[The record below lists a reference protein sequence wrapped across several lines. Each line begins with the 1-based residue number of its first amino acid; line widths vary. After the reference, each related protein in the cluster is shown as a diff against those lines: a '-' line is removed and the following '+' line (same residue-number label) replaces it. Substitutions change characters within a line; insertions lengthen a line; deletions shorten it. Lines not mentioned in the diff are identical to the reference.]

1 MVSYGPRM
9 PEKVFVGSPSTLDL
23 LARMIESGQFR

>member
-1 MVSYGPRM
+1 MVAYGPRM
-9 PEKVFVGSPSTLDL
+9 PQSMFVGSPTTVDL